1 MRKLFFLAIFLLPSD
16 ELILIIALSDDF
28 YFLTYDG
35 EIKRGTDN
43 AKFWLN
49 WIYEQRDFRRAEKL
63 RREARTNICGEN

>member
-1 MRKLFFLAIFLLPSD
+1 MLIVRLSPHVELFTGIRSTFRLMRKLFLLAIFPLPSD

-43 AKFWLN
+43 AKFLLN
-49 WIYEQRDFRRAEKL
+49 
-63 RREARTNICGEN
+63 